1 MFNPFLE
8 DHLDEL
14 TDDQL
19 LDKINE
25 VAQKVSAARRAGM
38 SYNTLSQ
45 LEIIYHQLN
54 EAYHT
59 RLVQKQN
66 ENMDS
71 TSLEIGHIEGDV
83 TNAK

>member
-25 VAQKVSAARRAGM
+25 VANKVSSARRSGM

-54 EAYHT
+54 DAYHD
-59 RLVQKQN
+59 RLVKKQN

-71 TSLEIGHIEGDV
+71 TALEIGHIEGDV